1 MGLLVVFP
9 RSHRRKL
16 SLAHKDKPGSKKGKK
31 LTKQQRKRLSE
42 AIKKYWAVN
51 REEYLESIRRG
62 KARGAVERAKR
73 SWDNYRKRKQLKEEC
88 STPLIVPITFQKEH
102 KQMLQMLMKAISD
115 GLLKVHPQFEDIF
128 VALKSAQ
135 NKGDDPV
142 LRQR

>member
-1 MGLLVVFP
+1 MYQCRLTRIEWPWKKFQKPGAHVVNDVGLLVVFP

-88 STPLIVPITFQKEH
+88 STPLIVPITFRKEH
-102 KQMLQMLMKAISD
+102 KQMLQM
-115 GLLKVHPQFEDIF
+115 Q
-128 VALKSAQ
+128 
-135 NKGDDPV
+135 
-142 LRQR
+142 

>member
-16 SLAHKDKPGSKKGKK
+16 SLVHKDKPRGKKVKK

-88 STPLIVPITFQKEH
+88 STPLIVPITFWKEH

>member
-16 SLAHKDKPGSKKGKK
+16 SLTHKDKPGSKKGKK

-88 STPLIVPITFQKEH
+88 STPLIVPITFRKEH

>member
-1 MGLLVVFP
+1 MFP

-88 STPLIVPITFQKEH
+88 STPLIVPITFRKEH